1 MEKQII
7 TAKNNRTFV
16 FRELQADDAQILGDF
31 FVNLSA
37 QTRSRFGPHLLTQ
50 EHASL
55 LCSEVGNTNITRFIV
70 ENESEIAG
78 YFILDFNLFEHEKK
92 RYHSYGTTLD
102 CNIDPVFAP
111 CIADK
116 YQNSGIAS
124 QVMLKII
131 EFSSNQGLRSLV
143 LMGGTQQ
150 SNHLA
155 RSFYKKFG
163 FEEYGSF
170 TTEMVNI
177 DMKLNLPGQR

>member
-16 FRELQADDAQILGDF
+16 FRELQVDDAQILGDF

-37 QTRSRFGPHLLTQ
+37 DTRSRFGPHPLSR
-50 EHASL
+50 EHAL
-55 LCSEVGNTNITRFIV
+55 KLCSASDTSVSRFIV
-70 ENESEIAG
+70 ENDTEIAG
-78 YFILDFNLFEHEKK
+78 YFILDFNLFEHEKS
-92 RYHSYGTTLD
+92 RYLSYGTALQ
-102 CNIDPVFAP
+102 CKIDPVFAP

-131 EFSSNQGLRSLV
+131 EFALNKGLRSLV
-143 LMGGTQQ
+143 LMGGTQE

-155 RSFYKKFG
+155 RAFYKKLG
-163 FEEYGSF
+163 FTEYGSF
-170 TTEMVNI
+170 NTEMVNI
-177 DMKLNLPGQR
+177 DMKLNLSGQF